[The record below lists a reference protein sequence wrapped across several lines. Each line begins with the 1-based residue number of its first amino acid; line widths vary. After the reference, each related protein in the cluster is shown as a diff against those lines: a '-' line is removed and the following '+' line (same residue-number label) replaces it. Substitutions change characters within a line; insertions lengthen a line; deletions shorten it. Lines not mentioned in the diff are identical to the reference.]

1 MQRTTYRVIPAGQ
14 KWELHEGDQVVA
26 SHDRKED
33 LVHTARQTARDH
45 RPSQLVIHD
54 GEGRIE
60 DESTYQ
66 DDPFPPAG

>member
-1 MQRTTYRVIPAGQ
+1 MQRTVYRVMPAGK
-14 KWELHEGDQVVA
+14 KWELREGDQVVA
-26 SHDRKED
+26 SHERKED
-33 LVHTARQTARDH
+33 LVAQARQTARDQ